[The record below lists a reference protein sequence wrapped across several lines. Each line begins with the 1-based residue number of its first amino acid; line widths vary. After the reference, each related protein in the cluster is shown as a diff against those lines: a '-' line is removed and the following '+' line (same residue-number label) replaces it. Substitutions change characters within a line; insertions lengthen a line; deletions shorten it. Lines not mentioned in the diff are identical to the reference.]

1 MDGKYSQKL
10 LDHAKQSTAYALK
23 TNSKRETQETAEAT
37 GDLII
42 NKLADNITKFY
53 KNLQQNDSETVTNEK
68 IEEIVEERYI
78 SPQERQ
84 KVIADLRSI

>member
-10 LDHAKQSTAYALK
+10 LDHAKQSTAYAPK

-53 KNLQQNDSETVTNEK
+53 KN
-68 IEEIVEERYI
+68 
-78 SPQERQ
+78 
-84 KVIADLRSI
+84 

>member
-10 LDHAKQSTAYALK
+10 LDHAKQATAYAPK

-53 KNLQQNDSETVTNEK
+53 KNSQQNDSETVTNEK
-68 IEEIVEERYI
+68 IEEIAEERYI